1 MTVIITNDYFLVDF
15 IFDEFRDDP
24 DVAVVNFKE
33 RKNPL
38 TSLLKWL
45 RVKGGNRKGLFN
57 SLLFSRGF
65 RNALA
70 SISPADRVLFWSI
83 ENLTVSRILAAEIP
97 SRPIVSF
104 LWNPMKRLRRDPRL
118 LADYVRTMEEEQV
131 FLATFDRSDARLL
144 GCRLMPQVHRRIPLP
159 AHPAAPAGVFFVGL
173 LKGREDTLE
182 KIAEELDAHSIP
194 RRFHL
199 LRGRHDRGE
208 VAPVLAGSVAEGPM
222 PYGEV
227 LRCVGEAECLLDIAQ
242 SGQTG
247 LTLRALEA
255 LFYHKKLITNNP
267 SVKDADFYHPD
278 NVFVV
283 GDPTEKRSLPAF
295 LRDTPF
301 HPIAT
306 DIERRHHIRPWLSS
320 LLSGSVAP
328 M

>member
-1 MTVIITNDYFLVDF
+1 MTVIITNDYFLADF
-15 IFDEFRDDP
+15 IFDEFRGDP

-38 TSLLKWL
+38 TSLLKWV

-57 SLLFSRGF
+57 SLLFSRDF

-70 SISPADRVLFWSI
+70 SVSPSDRVLFWSI

-118 LADYVRTMEEEQV
+118 LADYLRTMGEEHIS
-131 FLATFDRSDARLL
+131 LATFDRGDARLL

-159 AHPAAPAGVFFVGL
+159 APATTPAGVFFVGL
-173 LKGREDTLE
+173 LKGREAMLE
-182 KIAEELDAHSIP
+182 EIAKELDTNSIP

-199 LRGRHDRGE
+199 VRGRHDRVE
-208 VAPVLAGSVAEGPM
+208 VAPRLAGSVADSPM

-227 LRCVGEAECLLDIAQ
+227 LRHIGEAECLLDIAQ

-247 LTLRALEA
+247 LTLRPLEA
-255 LFYHKKLITNNP
+255 LFYHKKLITNND

-278 NVFVV
+278 NIFIV
-283 GDPTEKRSLPAF
+283 GNPTEKRSLLSF

-301 HPIAT
+301 HPIDP
-306 DIERRHHIRPWLSS
+306 DIERRHLIRPWLSS
-320 LLSGSVAP
+320 LLSRSP
-328 M
+328 QM